1 MSSSSSSRP
10 GQPQRASTSTV
21 QPPPWQAP
29 YHKTADLGYPDFHPP
44 RPGQEEDSMAEAYVK
59 NGYTAKGIVQTDNFT
74 VHEMIHDTWEKADQ
88 AVLRQLGDL
97 MSEVAS
103 RRERA
108 APAIGSSTFKLP
120 DRRTFTGPKS
130 QAWFNDLANPDVPL
144 NKLNKIIPHGPKG
157 SDLLDM
163 LESNRVPTQRAVW
176 YVRVAGAA
184 DIQNMSRA
192 RTSFNPS
199 QYSIDLAT
207 TVTSYLRK
215 HLDLLVLPRA
225 QTVGGT
231 AIRST
236 FRSLLSEPES
246 RDKWIHKFSYTLGL
260 LREFYDESLVDH
272 GTVLFWLSLQ
282 VGLSNIIQLGFII
295 KVVQEYHEALL
306 QHRGFLRLF
315 IVGLMEKLIEITHIP
330 QPDRAVVLQLGRTLG
345 SLLQQTFVALPDA
358 FIYPRL
364 WKDKTN
370 HFVLYNLLVKGPQ
383 EIVQV
388 PYENPQARPIYDQM
402 RELFESVDKRNR
414 ALLFHNLPA
423 RNSFAM
429 RVAMEDI
436 QLLNSIGPETDL
448 HSITYFDNSTPAT
461 DQSSSPSTPTMAAP
475 PSTPSPPPSSFET
488 KLNILL
494 TWSVAKSQYGDHRPY
509 AAATLVSLWK
519 DEAKLRAIRRK
530 APKPDAALQEQLFNW
545 LSSSD
550 IAKDHRSNATGLA
563 LLFGELMRRNLFS
576 YGWFIRRL
584 MARGEISANG
594 AKDSHLT
601 AILATLPVPT
611 PDFAAERRVALYGVA
626 EAAKSKDVLD
636 KSVRKQIKAA
646 LPTIFGGDDAPQ
658 SATNF
663 SALLSASCFDQHFA
677 VIHWLY
683 PAVLDWMLRDCS
695 RSMDTRTYATL
706 VEIMR
711 LSRCYSSILDLSLRL
726 LRSSDINDVQAIVD
740 TFTRHADVWASMDA
754 LSTIGET
761 LFATHNRLKSSQ
773 QDSRMI
779 LEALSRP
786 EYSKHL
792 SPQTK
797 QQVEVDSTALSQ
809 GIQITGPALGAV
821 QPIIQE
827 ILDLKGAPSLD
838 EASSLAH
845 RLWEQFKHHSGVCQV
860 IWDNAIQGVCQV
872 EALSPDHSLRMEY
885 VRLYSRFI
893 QTFSQLVPLNSTLD
907 SAINHWFRH
916 EDGRREFSEFDANT
930 WMTISLFIL
939 EMVLQGCLTTST
951 ILSNVAYVAW
961 KKAADLEA
969 PSEQAE
975 TFLRAANLL
984 TERLLLQDMPSQQ
997 NGMPSDSI
1005 PPLDLIQVQRYQTQR
1020 QKIYTGSGVKSVF
1033 GAMRNLVWL
1042 ELNPNLSQD
1051 VREESTRIRMALCQH
1066 HQFRTTA
1073 FRHLQDLKQL
1083 FVRSLSSEK
1092 DVRLADALRLIV
1104 HVDDVPD
1111 GHSGTASEPSS
1122 EWRAVFAQLNAWGFS
1137 RASIELRLTL
1147 ESMGSGLELT
1157 SGPIKAK
1164 AEQEIKGFMSG
1175 LFCRDLHPEETDL
1188 TAQVLDRL
1196 SGPLAT
1202 QFVNYGVNRL
1212 AELLENLEAQPLS
1225 ITSASRFLDVSGE
1238 VLRLLGSVAIPAP
1251 NTEWTPAT
1259 FEGAVVERFMR
1270 ALLKALTT
1278 ADKIAS
1284 LKDPALATA
1293 SMLAPDFYAHPKL
1306 SELIIL
1312 LARMTQFVMRF
1323 DGVWTAKVKGL
1334 SEELIACF
1342 VYLAVSY
1349 GGGTTTDPTLFRLL
1363 TDTAS
1368 YVMDEAPK
1376 DAKMPNI
1383 DLVRQVKGV
1392 HPDRLPSGM
1401 PHEFRTVLRPLLN
1414 YIPTDRYTQDLVYL
1428 LSSTDIASGKP
1439 AHGVDP
1445 EAQYQL
1451 GPAVPSRAW
1460 EWTEY
1465 IEEPPTDTASEGRG
1479 ERSMEVKNDT
1489 SVPLEHFMAR
1499 ATGEPLSSHRSSR
1512 DDSDVIGNPSRHAED
1527 RLHRESIYERDWKDS
1542 RIGNGASFDDPESSE
1557 SEADDPSP
1565 LSRIRG
1571 VTDDSRSNS
1580 VMSPG
1585 GSTISRRTGT
1595 TEREIIDVDALDG
1608 PQEGPSRGTK
1618 RKATASSSGVGRG
1631 SGVGSAD
1638 LGDDDIE
1645 IIEPEPMSST
1655 AGKTVAGKRGRGRP
1669 TGSVARGRGKKKP

>member
-1 MSSSSSSRP
+1 
-10 GQPQRASTSTV
+10 
-21 QPPPWQAP
+21 
-29 YHKTADLGYPDFHPP
+29 
-44 RPGQEEDSMAEAYVK
+44 MAETYVK
-59 NGYTAKGIVQTDNFT
+59 NGYTAKPIVQTDNFT

-97 MSEVAS
+97 MSEVAT

-108 APAIGSSTFKLP
+108 VPVIGSSTFKLP
-120 DRRTFTGPKS
+120 DRRTFTGPKN
-130 QAWFNDLANPDVPL
+130 QAWFSDLANPEVPL
-144 NKLNKIIPHGPKG
+144 SKLNKIIPHGPKG

-184 DIQNMSRA
+184 EIQNLSRT

-199 QYSIDLAT
+199 QHSVELAV

-215 HLDLLVLPRA
+215 HLDSLVLPRA

-236 FRSLLSEPES
+236 FRSILSEPEG

-272 GTVLFWLSLQ
+272 GTVLFWLALQ
-282 VGLSNIIQLGFII
+282 VGLSNIIQLGFIA

-306 QHRGFLRLF
+306 QHRGFLRPF

-330 QPDRAVVLQLGRTLG
+330 PADRAVVEQLGRTLG
-345 SLLQQTFVALPDA
+345 SLLQQTFVAFPDA
-358 FIYPRL
+358 FIYPRF

-370 HFVLYNLLVKGPQ
+370 HLVLSNFLVKAPQ
-383 EIVQV
+383 EIVKV
-388 PYENPQARPIYDQM
+388 PYDNPQARPIYDQM
-402 RELFESVDKRNR
+402 RKLFESVDKRNR

-448 HSITYFDNSTPAT
+448 HSITYFDNSSPTA
-461 DQSSSPSTPTMAAP
+461 DQSSSPSTPTMASP
-475 PSTPSPPPSSFET
+475 PSSSPPPSSFET

-509 AAATLVSLWK
+509 AAATLVVLWR

-530 APKPDAALQEQLFNW
+530 APKPDAALQEHLFNW
-545 LSSSD
+545 LNSSD
-550 IAKDHRSNATGLA
+550 IAKDHKSNATGIA

-584 MARGEISANG
+584 MARGEIAANG
-594 AKDSHLT
+594 AKKSHLT
-601 AILATLPVPT
+601 AILTTLPVPT
-611 PDFAAERRVALYGVA
+611 PEFAAERRVALYGVA

-636 KSVRKQIKAA
+636 KGIRKQIKAA
-646 LPTIFGGDDAPQ
+646 FPIIFGGDDSLDAP
-658 SATNF
+658 TNF
-663 SALLSASCFDQHFA
+663 SLLLSASCFEQQFA
-677 VIHWLY
+677 VTHWLY
-683 PAVLDWMLRDCS
+683 PAVLDRMASDGS
-695 RSMDTRTYATL
+695 RGMDNRTYATL

-726 LRSSDINDVQAIVD
+726 LQKPDVNDVQAIVD

-761 LFATHNRLKSSQ
+761 LFATHSRLKTSQ
-773 QDSRMI
+773 RDSRMI

-792 SPQTK
+792 SPETK
-797 QQVEVDSTALSQ
+797 QQIELDSIAISQ
-809 GIQITGPALGAV
+809 GIQMSGPALMPI

-827 ILDLKGAPSLD
+827 ILDLKDSFSLD
-838 EASSLAH
+838 EASALAH
-845 RLWEQFKHHSGVCQV
+845 RLWEQFKHNSGVGQV
-860 IWDNAIQGVCQV
+860 IWDNVIQGVRQV
-872 EALSPDHSLRMEY
+872 EDLSPDHSLRVEY
-885 VRLYSRFI
+885 VRLYSHFL
-893 QTFSQLVPLNSTLD
+893 QTFSQLVPLNNTLD
-907 SAINHWFRH
+907 SAVHHWFRH
-916 EDGRREFSEFDANT
+916 ENGREEFSEFDANT

-951 ILSNVAYVAW
+951 VLGNVAYVAW

-984 TERLLLQDMPSQQ
+984 TERLLLQDLPSQQ
-997 NGMPSDSI
+997 AGIPSDSI

-1020 QKIYTGSGVKSVF
+1020 QKIYTGPGVKSVF
-1033 GAMRNLVWL
+1033 KAMRNLVWL
-1042 ELNPNLSQD
+1042 ELNANLSQD
-1051 VREESTRIRMALCQH
+1051 VRDESIRIRMALCQH

-1104 HVDDVPD
+1104 HVDD
-1111 GHSGTASEPSS
+1111 GLEAHSGAAPEPSS

-1147 ESMGSGLELT
+1147 ESMGSGLELA
-1157 SGPIKAK
+1157 SGPTKAK

-1175 LFCRDLHPEETDL
+1175 LFFRDLHPEETDL
-1188 TAQVLDRL
+1188 TAQVLDGL
-1196 SGPLAT
+1196 SGPVAT
-1202 QFVNYGVNRL
+1202 QFVNYGVSRL

-1225 ITSASRFLDVSGE
+1225 ENSVSHFLEVSGE

-1259 FEGAVVERFMR
+1259 FDAVIIERFMR
-1270 ALLKALTT
+1270 ALLKALVT
-1278 ADKIAS
+1278 ADKIAN

-1293 SMLAPDFYAHPKL
+1293 STLAPDFYAHPKL
-1306 SELIIL
+1306 SELVIL

-1323 DGVWTAKVKGL
+1323 DGVWTVKVRALG
-1334 SEELIACF
+1334 EELIACF

-1349 GGGTTTDPTLFRLL
+1349 GGGTATDPTIFHLL

-1368 YVMDEAPK
+1368 YVMDELPK

-1401 PHEFRTVLRPLLN
+1401 PHEFRTVIRPLLN

-1428 LSSTDIASGKP
+1428 LNSTDIATGRP
-1439 AHGVDP
+1439 ANDVDP

-1451 GPAVPSRAW
+1451 GPPVQSKAW

-1465 IEEPPTDTASEGRG
+1465 IEDPAADTASEGRG
-1479 ERSMEVKNDT
+1479 ERLIEVKNDT

-1499 ATGEPLSSHRSSR
+1499 ATGEALASRRSSK
-1512 DDSDVIGNPSRHAED
+1512 DESDVAPIPSRPMED
-1527 RLHRESIYERDWKDS
+1527 RLHRESVYERDWKDS

-1557 SEADDPSP
+1557 SEVDDPSP
-1565 LSRIRG
+1565 LSRNRG
-1571 VTDDSRSNS
+1571 VNDDSRSNS

-1608 PQEGPSRGTK
+1608 PQEGARRGTK
-1618 RKATASSSGVGRG
+1618 RKATASSSGLGRG
-1631 SGVGSAD
+1631 SGAESTD

-1645 IIEPEPMSST
+1645 IIEPEPSSST
-1655 AGKTVAGKRGRGRP
+1655 AGKTVAGRRGRGRP
-1669 TGSVARGRGKKKP
+1669 SGSVSRGRGKKKP